1 MREAARQIRAIADI
15 GDDDEEASIG
25 LLVALA
31 WPDRIGQKRG
41 GRGRFRMMGGGG
53 AALPEHDALAGE
65 EFLAIA
71 TTDGKAGDQRI
82 FLAAKLSKAEI
93 IEHFASHIETRDV
106 IAWDS
111 RARMVIANRQERF
124 GALLIEDKP
133 LATPDPEAVADAMLM
148 GIREM
153 GLDGVAVERG
163 RPALARARRFPAAA
177 FSGRGRGPIYR
188 MRLCSAALTI
198 G

>member
-15 GDDDEEASIG
+15 GDEADEASIG

-31 WPDRIGQKRG
+31 WPDRIGQRRG

-53 AALPEHDALAGE
+53 AALPEHDGLAGE

-93 IEHFASHIETRDV
+93 VEHFASHIETRDV
-106 IAWDS
+106 ITWDS

-124 GALLIEDKP
+124 GALAPRGQAI
-133 LATPDPEAVADAMLM
+133 ADARSRKRSRRRCSSAFARWDLTALPWSE
-148 GIREM
+148 GDQRLR
-153 GLDGVAVERG
+153 GARGV
-163 RPALARARRFPAAA
+163 PAPA
-177 FSGRGRGPIYR
+177 FSGRGLARSFG
-188 MRLCSAALTI
+188 
-198 G
+198 